1 MNCAPGCA
9 VLNTCSGSGWPSTPF
24 QRSFLSSSW
33 VPARKTWHRG
43 SSIPCDRSWPPFCLP
58 LFTSDGLNLYF
69 YALTAH
75 FGQWLEVGLRG
86 RQWQVAAELIYGQV
100 KKSYRRRKLVRVT
113 HVMRLGTCAA
123 LEDARPRIGPVW
135 TTEHRFHRAGSTDGA
150 SWRGGSGT
158 PHLGEGSAYPTT
170 AGSLGMVAG
179 FLSFRAPPRITTDS
193 ARAAA
198 RARRQVGSATLPAA
212 HSSHGSREKHPT
224 VVNAGSPVLSFA
236 TTAMLHNVSG
246 YKARR
251 RPVK

>member
-1 MNCAPGCA
+1 VAG
-9 VLNTCSGSGWPSTPF
+9 GSGADLRAGEEKLPPA
-24 QRSFLSSSW
+24 QARSRH
-33 VPARKTWHRG
+33 ARDAPWDLRC
-43 SSIPCDRSWPPFCLP
+43 S
-58 LFTSDGLNLYF
+58 
-69 YALTAH
+69 
-75 FGQWLEVGLRG
+75 RG
-86 RQWQVAAELIYGQV
+86 RGA
-100 KKSYRRRKLVRVT
+100 
-113 HVMRLGTCAA
+113 VM
-123 LEDARPRIGPVW
+123 GPVW

-158 PHLGEGSAYPTT
+158 PHLGHGEACPTT

-179 FLSFRAPPRITTDS
+179 LLSFRAPPRITTDS